1 MSRQHVL
8 TIAEPAA
15 TAFLFGDNER
25 RGASRVK
32 VFRGRSQRAGTTRI
46 TTTEPEAP
54 ASICWT
60 DRRAMKRAR

>member
-8 TIAEPAA
+8 TIAESSA

-25 RGASRVK
+25 RGSSRVK
-32 VFRGRSQRAGTTRI
+32 VFRGRSKRAGATTI

-54 ASICWT
+54 ANTHWVE
-60 DRRAMKRAR
+60 RRAMKRAR